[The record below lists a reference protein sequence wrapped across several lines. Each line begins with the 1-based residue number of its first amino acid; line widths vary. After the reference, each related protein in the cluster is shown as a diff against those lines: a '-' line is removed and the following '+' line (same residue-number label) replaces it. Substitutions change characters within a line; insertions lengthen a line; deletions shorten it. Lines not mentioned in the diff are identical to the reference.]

1 MNRFM
6 YIGPTILGVA
16 TRNTVYE
23 EPPAGLQAAIKSAPY
38 MAGLCVPLGKLR
50 EAMAQIQA
58 KSGAFYT
65 LYTKAL
71 AYSAQPK
78 GEN

>member
-1 MNRFM
+1 
-6 YIGPTILGVA
+6 
-16 TRNTVYE
+16 
-23 EPPAGLQAAIKSAPY
+23 

>member
-23 EPPAGLQAAIKSAPY
+23 EPPEGLQAAIKSAPF
-38 MAGLCVPLGKLR
+38 MAGLCVPLGNLQA
-50 EAMAQIQA
+50 AMAQIRA
-58 KSGAFYT
+58 RNGAVYT

-71 AYSAQPK
+71 QYSAQQK
-78 GEN
+78 GAN